1 MKTTTLVT
9 CAVILLSVMLVV
21 SFHQLTFAQT
31 ETTES
36 EQVKLNTVSLD
47 FTSAQVHPSEGNQVV
62 RAFVPTGSKSVKSL
76 ASLNEIRKN
85 VWSAGITVFW
95 GRERLSLLGVSPEYW
110 FQCRTRVP
118 DSSSQER

>member
-21 SFHQLTFAQT
+21 SFHQLTVAQT

-36 EQVKLNTVSLD
+36 EQVKLHTVSLD
-47 FTSAQVHPSEGNQVV
+47 FTSARVDPAEGNQVV

-76 ASLNEIRKN
+76 ASLNEIRTN
-85 VWSAGITVFW
+85 VWPAGITVFW
-95 GRERLSLLGVSPEYW
+95 GRERLSLLGASPEYW

-118 DSSSQER
+118 DSLSQER

>member
-1 MKTTTLVT
+1 MVFGLPALPVGTITKRSQTVHNRGNRAATQPDGEIRKRGDSTMKTTTLLT

-47 FTSAQVHPSEGNQVV
+47 FTSAQVDPSVGNQVV
-62 RAFVPTGSKSVKSL
+62 CAF
-76 ASLNEIRKN
+76 
-85 VWSAGITVFW
+85 
-95 GRERLSLLGVSPEYW
+95 Y
-110 FQCRTRVP
+110 
-118 DSSSQER
+118 

>member
-47 FTSAQVHPSEGNQVV
+47 FTSAQVDPSEGNQVV

-76 ASLNEIRKN
+76 ASLNEIRTN
-85 VWSAGITVFW
+85 VWPAGIIVFC
-95 GRERLSLLGVSPEYW
+95 GERAPFVFGGVPGVLISVSYS
-110 FQCRTRVP
+110 CA
-118 DSSSQER
+118 